1 MADCRVV
8 LVTRGRPPSSRHP
21 LLGRAGP
28 TCPFVPKA
36 LKLSSIRVAV
46 LRVGANPSMDRM

>member
-36 LKLSSIRVAV
+36 LKLSSMRMAV